1 MSVSRAVARRRSA
14 VDAVASEIEDDITE
28 GRLRVGSRL
37 GTRAELAGRFGV
49 APTTIAEVVRVLEAK
64 GLITTRTGPQGGVF
78 VAQRTAQAVIGNGF
92 LNLQDVTSTAID
104 CVRVI
109 DALEPAVVQAATEH
123 RSAADAEDLDRLL
136 EQLRATWRDRVAGLR
151 NNWRLHRRIAEIVPN
166 PVLKTVY
173 LNLLAYVE
181 SHDDFYVADDG
192 IPPNSRVR
200 LQIHEDLIAAIV
212 AGDRAA
218 AADAVRRHQT
228 VYDDFRVVPAP

>member
-1 MSVSRAVARRRSA
+1 MSVARAVPRRRSA
-14 VDAVASEIEDDITE
+14 VDAVASEIEDGIVE

-37 GTRAELAGRFGV
+37 GTRTELAGKYGV
-49 APTTIAEVVRVLEAK
+49 APATVAEAVRVLEAK

-78 VAQRTAQAVIGNGF
+78 VAQPTAQAVIGNGF

-109 DALEPAVVQAATEH
+109 DALEPAVAQAAAEH
-123 RSAADAEDLDRLL
+123 RSEADVEDLGRLL
-136 EQLRATWRDRVAGLR
+136 EELRATWSDRVAGLR
-151 NNWRLHRRIAEIVPN
+151 ANWRLHRRIAEIVPN

-173 LNLLAYVE
+173 LSLLAYVE

-200 LQIHEDLIAAIV
+200 LEIHEELVGAIIS
-212 AGDRAA
+212 GDRAA
-218 AADAVRRHQT
+218 TADAVRRHQT
-228 VYDDFRVVPAP
+228 VYDDLLVVEAP

>member
-1 MSVSRAVARRRSA
+1 M
-14 VDAVASEIEDDITE
+14 ASEIEDGITE

-37 GTRAELAGRFGV
+37 GTRAELASRFGV

-64 GLITTRTGPQGGVF
+64 GMITTRTGPQGGVF
-78 VAQRTAQAVIGNGF
+78 IAQRTAQAVIANGF

-109 DALEPAVVQAATEH
+109 DALEPAVAQAAAEH
-123 RSAADAEDLDRLL
+123 RTAADADDLSRML
-136 EQLRATWRDRVAGLR
+136 EQLRATWSDRVAGLR
-151 NNWRLHRRIAEIVPN
+151 ANWQLHRRIAEIVPN

-192 IPPNSRVR
+192 IPPNSSVR
-200 LQIHEDLIAAIV
+200 LEIHEELVTAIM
-212 AGDRAA
+212 AGDRTAT
-218 AADAVRRHQT
+218 ADAVRRHQT
-228 VYDDFRVVPAP
+228 VYDDFCVVEAP

>member
-1 MSVSRAVARRRSA
+1 MSVARAVPRRRSA
-14 VDAVASEIEDDITE
+14 VEAVASEIEDDITD
-28 GRLRVGSRL
+28 GRLRAGSRL

-49 APTTIAEVVRVLEAK
+49 APTTIAEAVRVLEVK

-78 VAQRTAQAVIGNGF
+78 VARPTAQAVIGNGF

-109 DALEPAVVQAATEH
+109 DALEPAVAQAAAEH
-123 RSAADAEDLDRLL
+123 RSVADAEDLNRLL
-136 EQLRATWRDRVAGLR
+136 EQLRATWDDRVAGLR
-151 NNWRLHRRIAEIVPN
+151 ANWRLHRRIAEIVPN

-192 IPPNSRVR
+192 IPPNSSVR
-200 LQIHEDLIAAIV
+200 LEIHEELVAAIV
-212 AGDRAA
+212 AGDRTATAA
-218 AADAVRRHQT
+218 AVRRHQT
-228 VYDDFRVVPAP
+228 VYDDFLVVEAP

>member
-1 MSVSRAVARRRSA
+1 MSVARAVPRRRSA
-14 VDAVASEIEDDITE
+14 VDAVASEIEDGITE

-37 GTRAELAGRFGV
+37 GTRAELAGKYGV

-78 VAQRTAQAVIGNGF
+78 VAQRTAQAVIANGF

-109 DALEPAVVQAATEH
+109 DALEPAVAQAAAEH
-123 RSAADAEDLDRLL
+123 RSEADAEDLNLIL
-136 EQLRATWRDRVAGLR
+136 EKLRTTWSDRVAGLR
-151 NNWRLHRRIAEIVPN
+151 TNWRLHRRIAEIVPN

-200 LQIHEDLIAAIV
+200 LEIHEELVAAIV
-212 AGDRAA
+212 SGDRTAT
-218 AADAVRRHQT
+218 ADAVRRHQT
-228 VYDDFRVVPAP
+228 VYDDFHVVEAP